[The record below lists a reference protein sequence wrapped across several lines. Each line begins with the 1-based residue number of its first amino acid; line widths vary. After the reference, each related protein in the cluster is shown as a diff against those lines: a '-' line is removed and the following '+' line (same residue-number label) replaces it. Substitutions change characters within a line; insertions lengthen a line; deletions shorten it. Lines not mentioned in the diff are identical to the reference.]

1 MQKVRNQGY
10 VRSVTPYTIYLPVR
24 SEIYDLEGAVS
35 VSYHMNSDGWK
46 GVMKR
51 VAYGISPFTH
61 FHTGKLGVCFGPFFT
76 LNTLRY
82 PG

>member
-1 MQKVRNQGY
+1 MSTLY
-10 VRSVTPYTIYLPVR
+10 PDRSIY
-24 SEIYDLEGAVS
+24 I
-35 VSYHMNSDGWK
+35 SDGCQV
-46 GVMKR
+46 GMKR
-51 VAYGISPFTH
+51 GGYGISPFTH